1 MKKISITVS
10 GLSGSGKTYVA
21 SFIAK
26 KLKLKHY
33 SAGKL
38 FREFAKN
45 SGKSLENFCKT
56 REKEID
62 LMIEKTT
69 EKILKK
75 GNVVI
80 DGRLTGFVAT
90 ELIKKR
96 KINCFR
102 IYVDCPIEI
111 RAKRVA
117 KRDNIK
123 YEEALKKIKERDKSD
138 LKKYKKI
145 YRIDPSS
152 KKFYDVIIDNSK
164 NIKSLNSKLEKM
176 VYVFKAFMK
185 GSI

>member
-21 SFIAK
+21 KFIAK

-33 SAGKL
+33 SAGEL

-45 SGKSLENFCKT
+45 SNKSLEDFCRT
-56 REKEID
+56 REKNID
-62 LMIEKTT
+62 LIIEKRTK
-69 EKILKK
+69 EILKK

-80 DGRLTGFVAT
+80 DGRLTSYVAT

-102 IYVDCPIEI
+102 IYVDCPLKI

-138 LKKYKKI
+138 LKKYKEI
-145 YRIDPSS
+145 YGINPLS

-185 GSI
+185 GRI